1 MIKKKANST
10 IAWRRLVMSEKKFKQ
25 ICTCEKCG
33 NEAEMIVTCQWV
45 EVEAA
50 KKKKKSDQAPVKV
63 KGTGT
68 CTSCGSEADTW
79 VDL

>member
-1 MIKKKANST
+1 MA
-10 IAWRRLVMSEKKFKQ
+10 EKKFKQ
-25 ICTCEKCG
+25 VCTCENCG

-45 EVEAA
+45 EEEEAEQEKTTA
-50 KKKKKSDQAPVKV
+50 GGKPQKI

-68 CTSCGSEADTW
+68 CTKCGNEAETW

>member
-1 MIKKKANST
+1 MN
-10 IAWRRLVMSEKKFKQ
+10 EKKFKQ
-25 ICTCEKCG
+25 ICTCENCG

-50 KKKKKSDQAPVKV
+50 QNKKNTGQASVKV

-68 CTSCGSEADTW
+68 CTSCGNEADTW

>member
-1 MIKKKANST
+1 MG
-10 IAWRRLVMSEKKFKQ
+10 EKKFQ
-25 ICTCEKCG
+25 QVCSCENCG
-33 NEAEMIVTCQWV
+33 NEAEMVISCQLV

-50 KKKKKSDQAPVKV
+50 EEKKKVSQAPVKV

-68 CTSCGSEADTW
+68 CTTCGNEADTW